1 MGVFPG
7 KIVRPTQCGRLIYTK
22 LIMLQDA
29 FRGCHIAVNR
39 WNLLNDHN
47 HLRIRLLK
55 VGNKWEAI

>member
-1 MGVFPG
+1 ME
-7 KIVRPTQCGRLIYTK
+7 IISIYTGVYS
-22 LIMLQDA
+22 A
-29 FRGCHIAVNR
+29 SFRGCHIAVNR